1 LIHVPAIMSPVSK
14 IKDRD
19 SARNKDNLLTRAL
32 IIRGIRQ
39 FFIDRD
45 YLEVETPIRIPAPA
59 PETYIDAVPSDGW
72 FLHTSPE
79 LCMKRLL
86 AAGYS
91 KIFQITKCFR
101 DKERGKHHLPEFTI
115 LEWYKTGID
124 YWEIMNECEDLFLF
138 ISHYLGMGE
147 IIRYRDMKIDLRKP
161 WIKISVRDA
170 FECYS
175 PLSLE
180 KAMEDNR
187 FDEMV
192 ACHIEPHLVCE
203 KPVFLYDYPVSLG
216 ALARS
221 KKDDPT
227 VAERFE
233 IYMGGLE
240 LANAFSELTDVDEQ
254 RARFTE
260 ERAHRH
266 ELGQTTYPMP
276 QIFLDALHDMPDSAG
291 IALGIDRMIMIFTG
305 TDTIDDVVTFT
316 PEKL

>member
-1 LIHVPAIMSPVSK
+1 MIHVPAIMSPVLK
-14 IKDRD
+14 IKDSN
-19 SARNKDNLLTRAL
+19 SARNKDNLLTRAM
-32 IIRGIRQ
+32 IIQGIRH
-39 FFIDRD
+39 FFVDRD
-45 YLEVETPIRIPAPA
+45 YLEVETPVRIPAPA
-59 PETYIDAVPSDGW
+59 PETYIDAVPSDSW

-101 DKERGKHHLPEFTI
+101 DKERGHHHLPEFTL
-115 LEWYKTGID
+115 LEWYRTGID
-124 YWEIMNECEDLFLF
+124 YREMMDECEDLFLF
-138 ISHYLGMGE
+138 ISQYLGMDE
-147 IIRYRDMKIDLRKP
+147 IVCYRDIKINLRKP
-161 WIKISVRDA
+161 WVRISVREA
-170 FECYS
+170 FERYS
-175 PLSLE
+175 PLSIE
-180 KAMEDNR
+180 KTMEDNR
-187 FDEMV
+187 FDEIMV
-192 ACHIEPHLVCE
+192 CHIEPHLICE

-254 RARFTE
+254 SARFMR
-260 ERAHRH
+260 ERAHRR
-266 ELGQTTYPMP
+266 ELGKITYPMP
-276 QIFLDALHDMPDSAG
+276 EIFLDALHNMPDSAG
-291 IALGIDRMIMIFTG
+291 IALGVDRMIMIFTDS
-305 TDTIDDVVTFT
+305 DTIDDVVAFT